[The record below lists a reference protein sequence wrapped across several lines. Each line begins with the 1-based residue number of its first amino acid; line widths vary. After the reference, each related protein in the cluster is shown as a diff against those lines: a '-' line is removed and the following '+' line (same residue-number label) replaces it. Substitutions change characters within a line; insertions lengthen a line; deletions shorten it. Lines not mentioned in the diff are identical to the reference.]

1 MSAKNLRQST
11 NTVNSNIINS
21 ANVNLFE
28 HFVKPTSELVL
39 RYKLSDYDRGN
50 SLLSNMLSESYTQ
63 FEYHFEN
70 GMRSNL
76 VILVKT
82 EEGKVFGLYTPSC
95 NHTFRRNDKRKP
107 YIFSID
113 ENITIGN
120 KPDSTND
127 SIYSDFGPLCN
138 GLNIHIEGYLWKLF
152 SDGHDY
158 GEIET
163 TIENVHRQHD
173 IAYNVFSSNTHQN
186 GNTIRFRIYYQEI
199 EVYQTTEKYETR
211 YIKPEIL
218 NFENMNI
225 FESLV
230 LPFNKLKSIQSFKDG
245 NYYLDN
251 KVNMNQLSNF
261 VIMIKTM
268 TGKVFG
274 VYKLDGYAYFYS
286 VDLNEKCPLTIV
298 RTSIDDN
305 RIMFKSKELYF
316 ALVFDVDSD
325 NNGYIRF
332 DDVGLFIE
340 FEPTQLIG
348 DIECDV
354 FNYLDVY
361 DEDQNAYEFRWIE
374 VSVYEIKA

>member
-21 ANVNLFE
+21 ANVNIFE
-28 HFVKPTSELVL
+28 RLVKPTSQLVL
-39 RYKLSDYDRGN
+39 KYRLSDYDRGN
-50 SLLSNMLSESYTQ
+50 SLLSNMLSQCYTQ

-113 ENITIGN
+113 ENIRIGN
-120 KPDSTND
+120 RPDSTND
-127 SIYSDFGPLCN
+127 SIYSDFGPLCD
-138 GLNIHIEGYLWKLF
+138 GLNIYIEGYRWDLF

-163 TIENVHRQHD
+163 TIENIHRHHD
-173 IAYNVFSSNTHQN
+173 IAHNIFSSTIDQN
-186 GNTIRFRIYYQEI
+186 GNTVRFRIYYQEI
-199 EVYQTTEKYETR
+199 EVYQTTENVETR

-218 NFENMNI
+218 HFENMNI
-225 FESLV
+225 FENLV
-230 LPFNKLKSIQSFKDG
+230 LPFSKLKLIQSFKDG

-251 KVNMNQLSNF
+251 KVNMTQLSNF
-261 VIMIKTM
+261 VITIKTRS
-268 TGKVFG
+268 GNVFG
-274 VYKLDGYAYFYS
+274 VYKLNNNAYFYS
-286 VDLNEKCPLTIV
+286 VDLNEKCPLTNT
-298 RTSIDDN
+298 RTPIDDN
-305 RIMFKSKELYF
+305 RIVFKSNELCF
-316 ALVFDVDSD
+316 ALIFDVDGH

-332 DDVGLFIE
+332 DDVGLFLD

-348 DIECDV
+348 DIEYDA

-361 DEDQNAYEFRWIE
+361 DEDQNAYEFRWLE
-374 VSVYEIKA
+374 VGVYEIKE